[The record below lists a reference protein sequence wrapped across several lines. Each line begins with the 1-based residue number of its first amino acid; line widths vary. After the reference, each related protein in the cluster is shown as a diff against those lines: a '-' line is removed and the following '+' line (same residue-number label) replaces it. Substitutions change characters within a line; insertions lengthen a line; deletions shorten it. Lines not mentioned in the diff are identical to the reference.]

1 MAYKVRLTLT
11 RASAST
17 NFQAQDDS
25 FITQTES
32 LMSANNVTAERT
44 ISGNVLTVV
53 YTAPTE
59 ADYDNFYDAMV
70 PRWGSIGAVAYN
82 DANGIT
88 YSSEVIENT

>member
-1 MAYKVRLTLT
+1 MAYKVRMTLT

-17 NFQAQDDS
+17 NFQAQDGS
-25 FITQTES
+25 FIAETES
-32 LMSANNVTAERT
+32 LMSANNITAERS
-44 ISGNVLTVV
+44 ISGNVLTIV

-70 PRWGSIGAVAYN
+70 PRWASLGAVAYN
-82 DANGIT
+82 DSNGIT

>member
-11 RASAST
+11 RGDNPFQTQDSA
-17 NFQAQDDS
+17 
-25 FITQTES
+25 FINETAN
-32 LMSANNVTAERT
+32 LMNANNITAERST
-44 ISGNVLTVV
+44 NGNVLTIV